1 MYILQYICDEAPNV
15 FRCWP
20 ILQSLFHLKGVPHW
34 SRARHNDAAEIA
46 ASLLILDGGDF
57 FSYQTEVKNK
67 PHQIEKKPDY
77 HTAACGKST
86 LDNMT
91 AVSNYFINTVTPPRQ
106 GVDTVVWCSKQ
117 GNSFSRHAAPY
128 VHTLSS
134 KNSTMLFFTHCVVW
148 IWDTSWKY
156 FLIFLS
162 TFIHKM
168 DKEKKEGIQGWL
180 IEIPD
185 N

>member
-1 MYILQYICDEAPNV
+1 MVYILQYICDEAPNV

-106 GVDTVVWCSKQ
+106 GADTVVWCSKQ

-128 VHTLSS
+128 VPSLSS
-134 KNSTMLFFTHCVVW
+134 KNSTMLFSHIVFYEFQMPLKN
-148 IWDTSWKY
+148 IAKISMWKK
-156 FLIFLS
+156 FF
-162 TFIHKM
+162 
-168 DKEKKEGIQGWL
+168 G
-180 IEIPD
+180 
-185 N
+185 